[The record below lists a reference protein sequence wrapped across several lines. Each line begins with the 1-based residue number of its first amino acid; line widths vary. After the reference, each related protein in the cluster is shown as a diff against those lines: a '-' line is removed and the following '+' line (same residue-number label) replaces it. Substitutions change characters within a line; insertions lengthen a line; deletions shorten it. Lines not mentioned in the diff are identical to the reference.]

1 MYRDIFKLYPEEPL
15 FSGPLDHERPVVAYK
30 KEIEEEMTEF
40 CQQMFAKF
48 IPSSIIFRCITEGQN
63 PGLQKNER

>member
-1 MYRDIFKLYPEEPL
+1 MLSRKLYNKGLESRYL
-15 FSGPLDHERPVVAYK
+15 NYK

-63 PGLQKNER
+63 PGQQKNER